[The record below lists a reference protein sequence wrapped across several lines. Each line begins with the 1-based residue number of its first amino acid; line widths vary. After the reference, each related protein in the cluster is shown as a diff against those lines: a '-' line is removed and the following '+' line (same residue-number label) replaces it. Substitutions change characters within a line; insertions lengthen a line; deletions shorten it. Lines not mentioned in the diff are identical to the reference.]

1 MKNPIPINKITKLF
15 YPPIFW
21 LILLVAMA
29 GSLPFL
35 VFAGGYLTKVTLE
48 NQSTVVIHHQ
58 ACSLKSTPIRSDN
71 KLIIQLQ
78 NCETTMGQILVK
90 NPQIEEV
97 HWAQRGPATVWV
109 IVTFVKPYRYEFIT
123 VDQQYKICVP
133 SCDKVSSKTMQSLQP
148 VQQPPILFSIR
159 DTTFHIPL
167 KGLDINQFID
177 RSIGYDK
184 MDLLKDGLP
193 DFNSVRDDWLGSPR
207 KHEGYDIYVDKT
219 PVIAAASGKVV
230 KISKNRSAGT
240 YIKLHHGDEIYT
252 VYVHLRSVS
261 VKERQ
266 TVKQGEIIGMI
277 DGAAGNAVTPQLH
290 FEIKIDNIGVD
301 PLPYIEMFYR
311 EDSQLLDKIK
321 RYKEKLQELEKI
333 RAAQLKTW
341 LEKNPK

>member
-1 MKNPIPINKITKLF
+1 MKLPIPNKIIKLF
-15 YPPIFW
+15 YFPIFW
-21 LILLVAMA
+21 LTLLVAMV

-35 VFAGGYLTKVTLE
+35 VFAGGYLTRVTLE
-48 NQSTVVIHHQ
+48 NPSTIVIYHD
-58 ACSLKSTPIRSDN
+58 ACRLKSTPIRSDN
-71 KLIIQLQ
+71 KLIIQLE
-78 NCETTMGQILVK
+78 NCETKMGQILV
-90 NPQIEEV
+90 NNSQIEEV
-97 HWAQRGPATVWV
+97 HWAQRVPATVWV
-109 IVTFVKPYRYEFIT
+109 IITFVPPYRYEFIT

-133 SCDKVSSKTMQSLQP
+133 SCNKVSSKTIQSLLP
-148 VQQPPILFSIR
+148 TQQIPILFSIR
-159 DTTFHIPL
+159 DTTFLIPL

-193 DFNSVRDDWLGSPR
+193 NFDSVRDDWLGAPR

-219 PVIAAASGKVV
+219 AVIAAASGKVV
-230 KISKNRSAGT
+230 KVGKNRRAGT

-266 TVKQGEIIGMI
+266 TVKQGEMIGMI

-333 RAAQLKTW
+333 RSVQLKMW
-341 LEKNPK
+341 LEKKTK